1 MIKYLGILK
10 THFVLDIRLKPD
22 TETLDGNL
30 VIQSRPLATGD
41 ERETQNVELQAMQ
54 EDTLQL
60 DQNPQIPGNFETT
73 VVDRNMRRP
82 TPDSSVQDPDY
93 KASNS
98 LNSRRNLAATPIAPP
113 VTRNRARLQLDE
125 KPHV

>member
-1 MIKYLGILK
+1 M
-10 THFVLDIRLKPD
+10 
-22 TETLDGNL
+22 

-41 ERETQNVELQAMQ
+41 EREPQNVELQAMQ

-73 VVDRNMRRP
+73 VVDRNMRRQ

-98 LNSRRNLAATPIAPP
+98 LNSRRKLAATPIAPP

-125 KPHV
+125 NPHV